1 MEEKYVDSR
10 QVFAERL
17 NDLMDEKG
25 IVTSGL
31 SKALKVTPQTIGGWK
46 SGKSGL
52 YLETA
57 IKVADYFR
65 CALDYLYGGSNI
77 FEEVTPKNCPPFY
90 PRLLQVMREKEIT
103 INDIDKDAAIR
114 FTDAYFSMWKRA
126 KRFYMETVIELAK
139 YLNVSIDY
147 LVGRE

>member
-1 MEEKYVDSR
+1 MEEKFVDSR
-10 QVFAERL
+10 LVFAEGL

-25 IVTSGL
+25 IGTSGM

-77 FEEVTPKNCPPFY
+77 FEEVTPKICPPFY

-139 YLNVSIDY
+139 YLNVTIDY